1 MCKTIF
7 VGTVLGVAICLS
19 AAAFS
24 QELAQSGA
32 RAGAGGPVPAPPGAG
47 GGGTVFLEAPGQPA
61 YGPGLAPVYMPG
73 GRRDSREAE
82 LNAKVQDALN
92 KYTVAKDDD
101 GRQAAKK
108 QLQAALTDLFDVKQK
123 EREEEIKQIEERVVK
138 LRETLRKRDSMKQ
151 ELIEH
156 HLTTL
161 IQDAEGLGWG
171 SDGGPFRASVR
182 ATPDG
187 NAFYRIERGR
197 DPSVPVLPSVQPRRE

>member
-7 VGTVLGVAICLS
+7 VGTVCAVAICLS

-47 GGGTVFLEAPGQPA
+47 GGTVILEAPGQPVYGTGSQGA
-61 YGPGLAPVYMPG
+61 YWLG

-82 LNAKVQDALN
+82 LNAKVTAALD
-92 KYTVAKDDD
+92 KYTAAKDDD

-123 EREEEIKQIEERVVK
+123 EREEEIKQIEERVGK

-161 IQDAEGLGWG
+161 TQDAEGLGWG

-182 ATPDG
+182 P
-187 NAFYRIERGR
+187 YLIERA
-197 DPSVPVLPSVQPRRE
+197 PLPSLPPVQPKRE